1 VSIYRIGGVMKIVD
15 EKKVEVNAEEIVEAI
30 NNKDCPSSISLDLD
44 EDCTLCCK
52 ECWAN
57 VLKAIKVQ

>member
-1 VSIYRIGGVMKIVD
+1 MKIVD